1 MVNAFLKAAAAIAL
15 GTLVT
20 SAGVMA
26 AELKVGFLNTE
37 RVLRESA
44 PAVRAQKKLE
54 REFEKRA
61 ADLAKMQK
69 QIGDLQ
75 AALDRDGATMAE
87 AERNNKV
94 RELSNL
100 QRDFQRNDRSLRED
114 VNQRKNE
121 ELASLQERANKIIQQ
136 IAEAE
141 KFDLILQ
148 EPIVWA
154 SPRID
159 LTDRIIKLLAD
170 K

>member
-15 GTLVT
+15 GALACT
-20 SAGVMA
+20 GVAA

-54 REFEKRA
+54 REFEKRS
-61 ADLAKMQK
+61 ADLAKIQK

-75 AALDRDGATMAE
+75 AILDRDGATMAE
-87 AERNNKV
+87 ADRNNKV
-94 RELSNL
+94 RELSNM
-100 QRDFQRNDRSLRED
+100 QRDFQRNERSFRED

-159 LTDRIIKLLAD
+159 ITDRIIKLLAD

>member
-1 MVNAFLKAAAAIAL
+1 MLNGWVNATAVIAL
-15 GTLVT
+15 CV
-20 SAGVMA
+20 AAHAAQA

-54 REFEKRA
+54 REFEKRT
-61 ADLAKMQK
+61 ADLAKMER
-69 QIGDLQ
+69 QIRDLQ
-75 AALDRDGATMAE
+75 TLLDRDSATMSDTDRKNRE
-87 AERNNKV
+87 
-94 RELSNL
+94 RELGTL
-100 QRDFQRNDRSLRED
+100 QRDFQRNERTFRED

-136 IAEAE
+136 IADAE

-148 EPIVWA
+148 EPVVWA

-159 LTDRIIKLLAD
+159 LTDRIIKALAD

>member
-1 MVNAFLKAAAAIAL
+1 VRASVAFALAAAGWVA
-15 GTLVT
+15 T
-20 SAGVMA
+20 A

-44 PAVRAQKKLE
+44 PAVRAQQKLN
-54 REFEKRA
+54 REFEKREA
-61 ADLAKMQK
+61 ELNRMGRQLR
-69 QIGDLQ
+69 DLQ
-75 AALDRDGATMAE
+75 AAFERDSATMSE
-87 AERNNKV
+87 ADRKNKER
-94 RELSNL
+94 EIGAL
-100 QRDFQRNDRSLRED
+100 QRDFQRNERAFRED

-136 IAEAE
+136 IADAE

-148 EPIVWA
+148 EPVVWA

-159 LTDRIIKLLAD
+159 ITDRIIKALAD

>member
-15 GTLVT
+15 GALAATGVT
-20 SAGVMA
+20 A

-54 REFEKRA
+54 REFEKRS

-69 QIGDLQ
+69 QIADLQ
-75 AALDRDGATMAE
+75 APLDRDGATMAE
-87 AERNNKV
+87 ADRNNKV
-94 RELSNL
+94 RELSNI
-100 QRDFQRNDRSLRED
+100 QRDFQRNERSFRED
-114 VNQRKNE
+114 INQRKNE

-136 IAEAE
+136 IAETE

-159 LTDRIIKLLAD
+159 ITDRIIKLLAD